1 MSKREP
7 YGNINMKG
15 KLYEMLTCGCCE
27 VCNGKKL
34 YNPDYMKEY
43 WEEVRQL
50 SWEELNVLMQEDG
63 DNDL

>member
-1 MSKREP
+1 
-7 YGNINMKG
+7 MKG

-27 VCNGKKL
+27 ARNGKKL
-34 YNPDYMKEY
+34 YNPDHMKEY

-50 SWEELNVLMQEDG
+50 SWEELNILMQEDG